1 MPGFVGQAPNG
12 FTDRAKGR
20 GIVSNAWLA
29 QVGSGGALSAGG
41 GNIYS
46 GLVTKG
52 NGADTTEDTA
62 YTVALPANT
71 LDVVGRCI
79 TIQAFGSVGATS
91 ATKTVKFYWGTSII
105 QQIVQYTTTNTG
117 DWQLFVQIFKDGP
130 STQRA
135 LIQADG
141 TGTVTLLGGA
151 ANRGLVVSTSGTE
164 TDTAAITMKVTC
176 QTTAGA
182 AGLVNVKA
190 FIIDAY
196 N

>member
-1 MPGFVGQAPNG
+1 MPGYIGQAPNG

-20 GIVSNAWLA
+20 GITSSGWYTQIGA
-29 QVGSGGALSAGG
+29 GGAVSAGG
-41 GNIYS
+41 GNIYT
-46 GLVTKG
+46 GLTTKG

-62 YTVALPANT
+62 YTVSIPANT
-71 LDVVGRCI
+71 LDIVGRCI
-79 TIQAFGSVGATS
+79 SVQAFGSVGATS
-91 ATKTVKFYWGTSII
+91 ATKTVKFYWGTSIT

-117 DWQLFVQIFKDGP
+117 DWQLFVQIFKDGA

-141 TGTVTLLGGA
+141 TGTVTLLGSA

-164 TDTAAITMKVTC
+164 TDTAAIVMKVTC

-182 AGLVNVKA
+182 ASLVNVKA
-190 FIIDAY
+190 FIVDAY